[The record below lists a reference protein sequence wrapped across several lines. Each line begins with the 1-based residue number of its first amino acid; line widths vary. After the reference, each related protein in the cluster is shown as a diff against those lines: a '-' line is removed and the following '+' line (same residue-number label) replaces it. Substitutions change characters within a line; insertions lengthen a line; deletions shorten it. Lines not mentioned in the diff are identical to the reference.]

1 MHRRQLLQG
10 TAAAAASLSLTACT
24 TALGV
29 RPQADLLL
37 RNGRVHTLDAQNR
50 VVSSIAVLDGKVL
63 AVGSDRDTA
72 QFQGA
77 ATRVVDLD
85 QRVVVPGLNDSHM
98 HLINGG
104 LQYNLEV
111 RWDDVAS
118 LSDALQLLKQ
128 QAQRTPPGQWVRVL
142 GGWSEFQF
150 AEKRMPT
157 IEELNAVSAD
167 VPVMVLHFYDT
178 ALLNKAAVQAL
189 GYTKDTPQPAGGEI
203 VRDAQGFPTG
213 VILAKPSMFS
223 VYSAMRRAPQ
233 LGHDARLNSIRQFM
247 AELNRLGIT
256 SVGDGGA
263 DNNLADYALMS
274 ELARQDQ
281 FTVRVACS
289 MFTFAAGKEY
299 EDFAAWIQQVK
310 LTDDPLYKIRGAG
323 EILTFSAFD
332 SANFLLP
339 RPDLRPTAE
348 QDFEKV
354 VRLFVENGWP
364 FQFHASYDESI
375 ERLLPVLERVQRD
388 APLNKV
394 RWFLNH
400 AETISSKNIGRVAA
414 LGGGISAHDRM
425 SFQGESFLRR
435 YGPRIAERAP
445 PVGEMLRAGV
455 QLGLGTDATRI
466 SSYNP
471 WKALQWFVTGRTAGG
486 TPLVGAAN
494 RLDRLQAL
502 RQYTVGS
509 AWFSG
514 DEALKGTL
522 APGMFADVAV
532 LSADYFSVP
541 EDQIQKIESLLT
553 VMNGKVVHAKGA
565 YRSLA
570 PAPLPVD
577 PAWSP
582 VVTARENEG
591 RYLGAS
597 TQHGL
602 HRCGH
607 LHTGGDRC
615 GGVAHVHNWLQGDSG
630 VWSLSCSCMV
640 V

>member
-1 MHRRQLLQG
+1 LDRRKLLQG
-10 TAAAAASLSLTACT
+10 AAAGATVALLPSCASTSGPHAE
-24 TALGV
+24 
-29 RPQADLLL
+29 ADLIL
-37 RNGRVHTLDAQNR
+37 RNGRIQTLAAGDR
-50 VVSSIAVLDGKVL
+50 EVSSMAIRDGKVL
-63 AVGSDRDTA
+63 AIGSDHETA
-72 QFQGA
+72 AYQGGR
-77 ATRVVDLD
+77 TKVVDLD
-85 QRVVVPGLNDSHM
+85 KRVVVPGLNDSHM

-111 RWDDVAS
+111 RWDDVES
-118 LSDALQLLKQ
+118 LGDALRLLRE
-128 QAQRTPPGQWVRVL
+128 QALRTPPGQWVRVL

-150 AEKRMPT
+150 VEKRMPT
-157 IEELNAVSAD
+157 IEELNAVSPD

-178 ALLNKAAVQAL
+178 ALLNKAAVRAL

-203 VRDAQGFPTG
+203 ARDNQGNPTG
-213 VILAKPSMFS
+213 VIMAKPSMFS

-233 LGHDARLNSIRQFM
+233 LGHEARLNSMRQFM
-247 AELNRLGIT
+247 RELNRLGIT

-274 ELARQDQ
+274 ELARGDH
-281 FTVRVACS
+281 FTVRVSCS
-289 MFTFAAGKEY
+289 MFSFSAGKEY
-299 EDFAAWIQQVK
+299 EDFASWIQQVK
-310 LTDDPLYKIRGAG
+310 RTDDPLYKIWGAG

-339 RPDLRPTAE
+339 RPDLQPAAE
-348 QDFEKV
+348 KDFERV
-354 VRLFVENGWP
+354 IRLFVENGWP

-375 ERLLPVLERVQRD
+375 ARLLPVLERVQRD

-400 AETISSKNIGRVAA
+400 AETISPRNIGRVAA

-425 SFQGESFLRR
+425 AFQGESFLRR
-435 YGPRIAERAP
+435 YGPAVADRAP

-455 QLGLGTDATRI
+455 QVGLGTDATRI
-466 SSYNP
+466 ASYNP

-486 TPLVGAAN
+486 TQMVGVPN

-514 DEALKGTL
+514 EEAVKGSL
-522 APGMFADVAV
+522 APGMFADLAV

-553 VMNGKVVHAKGA
+553 VMNGKIVFAKGDYKA
-565 YRSLA
+565 FA
-570 PAPLPVD
+570 PPPLPVD

-582 VVTARENEG
+582 VAAAAESEG
-591 RYLGAS
+591 RYLAAS
-597 TQHGL
+597 VRSQHQ
-602 HRCGH
+602 CGH
-607 LHTGGDRC
+607 LHASGERC
-615 GGVAHVHNWLQGDSG
+615 GGVSHVHNWIQGDSG
-630 VWSLSCSCMV
+630 IWSLSCNCMV

>member
-1 MHRRQLLQG
+1 VQRRQLLQAG
-10 TAAAAASLSLTACT
+10 AASAGGLVLHGCT
-24 TALGV
+24 TVAGG
-29 RPQADLLL
+29 PEADLVL
-37 RNGRVHTLDAQNR
+37 RNGRIHTLDARNT
-50 VVSSIAVLDGKVL
+50 VASSIAVRDGKVQR
-63 AVGSDRDTA
+63 VGSDAETA
-72 QFQGA
+72 AFSGSR
-77 ATRVVDLD
+77 TRVIDLGG
-85 QRVVVPGLNDSHM
+85 RVVIPGLIDSHM

-104 LQYNLEV
+104 LQYNLEL
-111 RWDDVAS
+111 RWDEVDS
-118 LSDALQLLKQ
+118 LADALRLLRE

-178 ALLNKAAVQAL
+178 ALLNKAAVRAL

-203 VRDAQGFPTG
+203 VRDAQGLPTG

-233 LGHDARLNSIRQFM
+233 LEHGARLNSMRQFM
-247 AELNRLGIT
+247 SELNRLGIT

-263 DNNLADYALMS
+263 DGNLADYALMS
-274 ELARQDQ
+274 ELVRNDHL
-281 FTVRVACS
+281 TVRLACS
-289 MFTFAAGKEY
+289 MFSFSPGKEY
-299 EDFAAWIQQVK
+299 EDFASWIRQVK
-310 LTDDPLYKIRGAG
+310 LGDDPIYKIRGAG

-339 RPDLRPTAE
+339 RPELAPTAE
-348 QDFEKV
+348 ADFEKV
-354 VRLFVENGWP
+354 IRLFGESAWP

-375 ERLLPVLERVQRD
+375 TRLLGVLERVQRD
-388 APLNKV
+388 VPLNRL
-394 RWFLNH
+394 RWFINH
-400 AETISSKNIGRVAA
+400 AETISPRNIERVKA
-414 LGGGISAHDRM
+414 LGGGIAVQNRM

-435 YGPRIAERAP
+435 YGPQVAERAP

-455 QLGLGTDATRI
+455 PVGLGTDATRI
-466 SSYNP
+466 ASYNP
-471 WKALQWFVTGRTAGG
+471 WISLQWFVTGRTAGG

-502 RQYTVGS
+502 RQYTAGS

-514 DEALKGTL
+514 DEAVKGTL
-522 APGMFADVAV
+522 EPGKFADLAV

-541 EDQIQKIESLLT
+541 DDQIRRIESVLT

-565 YRSLA
+565 YVAIA
-570 PAPLPVD
+570 PPPLPVD

-582 VVTARENEG
+582 VVSARAEEG
-591 RYLGAS
+591 RYLGAATRS
-597 TQHGL
+597 SA

-607 LHTGGDRC
+607 AHVGGEAC
-615 GGVAHVHNWLQGDSG
+615 GGVTHAHQWIQGGSG
-630 VWSLSCSCMV
+630 LWSLSCNCMAV
-640 V
+640 

>member
-1 MHRRQLLQG
+1 LDRRQLLQ
-10 TAAAAASLSLTACT
+10 AAAASAAGLSLPGCATRGD
-24 TALGV
+24 ALSD
-29 RPQADLLL
+29 ADLIL
-37 RNGRVHTLDAQNR
+37 RNGRVHTLEATSR
-50 VVSSIAVLDGKVL
+50 VVSSIAIRDGKVVAL
-63 AVGSDRDTA
+63 GSDRDTA
-72 QFQGA
+72 RYQGA
-77 ATRVVDLD
+77 NTQVIDLD
-85 QRVVVPGLNDSHM
+85 RRVVVPGLNDSHM

-111 RWDDVAS
+111 RWDDVES
-118 LSDALQLLKQ
+118 LSDALRLLRE

-150 AEKRMPT
+150 VEKRMPT
-157 IEELNAVSAD
+157 VEELNAVSPD

-178 ALLNKAAVQAL
+178 ALLNKAAVRAL

-203 VRDAQGFPTG
+203 SKDAQGNPTG

-233 LGHDARLNSIRQFM
+233 LDHGARLNSLRQFM
-247 AELNRLGIT
+247 RELNRLGIT

-263 DNNLADYALMS
+263 DNNLEDYALMS
-274 ELARQDQ
+274 ELARNEQ

-299 EDFAAWIQQVK
+299 DDFASRIRQVK
-310 LTDDPLYKIRGAG
+310 LSDDPLYKIWGAG

-339 RPDLRPTAE
+339 RPDLQPTAE
-348 QDFEKV
+348 KDFERV
-354 VRLFVENGWP
+354 IRLFVENRWP
-364 FQFHASYDESI
+364 FQFHASYDPSI
-375 ERLLPVLERVQRD
+375 ERLLPVLETIQRD
-388 APLNKV
+388 APLDKV

-400 AETISSKNIGRVAA
+400 AETISPRNIARVAA

-435 YGPRIAERAP
+435 YGPEVADRAP
-445 PVGEMLRAGV
+445 PVGEMLRSGV
-455 QLGLGTDATRI
+455 HLGLGTDATRI
-466 SSYNP
+466 ASYNP
-471 WKALQWFVTGRTAGG
+471 WKALQWFITGRTAGG
-486 TPLVGAAN
+486 TQMVGAAN

-502 RQYTVGS
+502 RHYTVGS

-514 DEALKGTL
+514 DEAVKGSL
-522 APGMFADVAV
+522 APGMFADLAV

-541 EDQIQKIESLLT
+541 EDQIQKIESVLT
-553 VMNGKVVHAKGA
+553 LMNGKVVHAKGPF
-565 YRSLA
+565 RRFA
-570 PAPLPVD
+570 PPPLQVD

-582 VVTARENEG
+582 VAATPQDEG
-591 RYLGAS
+591 RYLAAS
-597 TQHGL
+597 LRGG

-607 LHTGGDRC
+607 LHTSGDTC
-615 GGVAHVHNWLQGDSG
+615 GGTAHAHDWIQGDAG